1 MTKSSTLGKYVTAV
15 LIFFACYVAW
25 CWAAKLIWNTDPPEG
40 LSLAALVTTSAEL
53 LGCSLLQAVKKVSTA
68 KSAGEDTAKE
78 LKALRAE
85 NAKLKRAVD
94 KASDQLK
101 LDT

>member
-1 MTKSSTLGKYVTAV
+1 
-15 LIFFACYVAW
+15 
-25 CWAAKLIWNTDPPEG
+25 
-40 LSLAALVTTSAEL
+40 VTTSAEL

-68 KSAGEDTAKE
+68 KVSGEENAKE

-94 KASDQLK
+94 KASDQLRIGE
-101 LDT
+101 